1 MNKLMR
7 FVKDESGAAAIE
19 YGLLAAG
26 IALVLIVVV
35 QTLGTTLEGVFTGIS
50 TGIGAMAPAT

>member
-26 IALVLIVVV
+26 IGLVLILVV
-35 QTLGTTLEGVFTGIS
+35 QTLGSTLWGVFDGINTGVS
-50 TGIGAMAPAT
+50 GMMP

>member
-7 FVKDESGAAAIE
+7 FVKDDSGAAAIE

-26 IALVLIVVV
+26 IALVIIVAV
-35 QTLGTTLEGVFTGIS
+35 QTLGSTLLGVFTTID
-50 TGIGAMAPAT
+50 TDLQTVAP

>member
-7 FVKDESGAAAIE
+7 FVKDESGATAIE

-26 IALVLIVVV
+26 IGLMLIVIVP
-35 QTLGTTLEGVFTGIS
+35 QLGSTLWGVFTGIN
-50 TGIGAMAPAT
+50 TGVANIPAP